1 MNTFVQTVKGRLGL
15 KITPLEIKQQEFKRV
30 MRGYDTI
37 EVDTF
42 LDMVSNEFEKLLT
55 DVREYEK
62 KVAGLE
68 AELSNFKEVEST
80 LKQTLMNVQ
89 ETSGKSLE
97 NSKKEAILMRKEAEL
112 EVQKMIEKARHERD
126 AMKEEVITLRTQKQ
140 SLISRLRH
148 VLTSQL
154 ELMDVLELD
163 DADISK
169 LRDRTKKVFSAAT
182 ADLNRARAENPGGGA
197 ADKNQSATRQQTQT
211 DDENT
216 GEAPASPGKER
227 KEDGTNLFRDVFGD
241 DMDTYIK

>member
-1 MNTFVQTVKGRLGL
+1 LGL
-15 KITPLEIKQQEFKRV
+15 KITPLEIKQQEFKRA

-68 AELSNFKEVEST
+68 AELGNFKEVEST

-182 ADLNRARAENPGGGA
+182 ADPNRSKAENPGGRESE
-197 ADKNQSATRQQTQT
+197 KNQAEARQQTQT
-211 DDENT
+211 DGENT
-216 GEAPASPGKER
+216 GEAPASPVREK

-241 DMDTYIK
+241 DMDNYIK